1 MFITLVMIL
10 HFFFNHLT
18 GLVKINNDIKLTNVK
33 QNNKET
39 ETTENE
45 VDIMKA

>member
-18 GLVKINNDIKLTNVK
+18 GLVKINNDINVTIK
-33 QNNKET
+33 K
-39 ETTENE
+39 
-45 VDIMKA
+45 IAL

>member
-18 GLVKINNDIKLTNVK
+18 GLVKINNDINKC
-33 QNNKET
+33 NNKE
-39 ETTENE
+39 NSPLIINIKIQNYE
-45 VDIMKA
+45 VPN

>member
-18 GLVKINNDIKLTNVK
+18 ALVKINNDIKLTNVTIK
-33 QNNKET
+33 K
-39 ETTENE
+39 
-45 VDIMKA
+45 IAL

>member
-18 GLVKINNDIKLTNVK
+18 GLVKINNDIKENSPLIINIK
-33 QNNKET
+33 IQNY
-39 ETTENE
+39 E
-45 VDIMKA
+45 VPN

>member
-18 GLVKINNDIKLTNVK
+18 GLVKINNDIKLTYVTIK
-33 QNNKET
+33 K
-39 ETTENE
+39 
-45 VDIMKA
+45 IAL